1 MVLKTAER
9 ANESFDDE
17 PTPVVGG
24 WPRWARRGK
33 SDNLPYKEPV
43 EPVSLYDTGRRLK
56 VALFTDYYPP
66 HLGGGVEQVVS
77 NLASGMSKRG
87 HDVRVFTLRTCGGE
101 AYEEQ
106 PDGVRVYRANALQLT
121 KVLGMQSSLS
131 RELYDLARKALQDEP
146 ADVLHAH
153 NRFFFSSLVAARL
166 SEKSRA
172 PLVTTLHLGSLSDLP
187 MSMRLPS
194 MAYERTLGRYVVNHS
209 ERLIAVSKAVAKY
222 APHYGASAKKLTV
235 VPNAVDTSLF
245 YPEDEHEPRWDGRLR
260 VGFVGRLIANK
271 GPQYLLEAAPALLTT
286 HPRAEIV
293 LAGDGP
299 MRPALEARARSLG
312 IQDKVTFLGNRT
324 DVADVLR
331 GCDIFVRPSLME
343 GMPLT
348 VLEAMACGVPVVATP
363 VGGTPE
369 VVQDEHTGL
378 LVPTADV
385 GELSIALVRLA
396 QQQQLRERL
405 GEAGRRLVCSD
416 FTWDGVVEKNLE
428 VYRQAVGVRSA
439 VGAPLALTRAA

>member
-1 MVLKTAER
+1 MVLKTRDA
-9 ANESFDDE
+9 ASESFDDE
-17 PTPVVGG
+17 GLPVTADWPPSKWTSRTIDAPSRSGG
-24 WPRWARRGK
+24 PG
-33 SDNLPYKEPV
+33 
-43 EPVSLYDTGRRLK
+43 SLR

-77 NLASGMSKRG
+77 NLASGLARRG
-87 HDVRVFTLRTCGGE
+87 HDVRVFTLRTCGGSE
-101 AYEEQ
+101 YELQ
-106 PDGVRVYRANALQLT
+106 DDGVRVYRANALQLT
-121 KVLGMQSSLS
+121 KLLRMQSSFS
-131 RELYDLARKALQDEP
+131 RELHDMARDALADEP

-153 NRFFFSSLVAARL
+153 NRFFFSSLVAAHL
-166 SEKSRA
+166 SVKTQT

-187 MSMRLPS
+187 PAMRLPS
-194 MAYERTLGRYVVNHS
+194 MAYERTLGRYVVNRS
-209 ERLIAVSKAVAKY
+209 ERLIAVSKAVASY
-222 APHYGASAKKLTV
+222 APHYGASPDKITV
-235 VPNAVDTSLF
+235 VPNAVDSVSFHPDLKI
-245 YPEDEHEPRWDGRLR
+245 EQRWDGRLR

-293 LAGDGP
+293 MVGDGP
-299 MRPALEARARSLG
+299 MRPTLEARAEALG
-312 IQDKVTFLGNRT
+312 IRDKVSFLGNRK

-331 GCDIFVRPSLME
+331 SCDIFVRPSLME

-378 LVPTADV
+378 LVPPGNI

-396 QQQQLRERL
+396 QQPLLRERL

-416 FTWDGVVEKNLE
+416 FTWDGVTERNLE
-428 VYRQAVGVRSA
+428 VYKQALGVETA
-439 VGAPLALTRAA
+439 VEVPLALPQAA